1 MGKSNNKK
9 FKKAALRRAGVLAI
23 GIITAISMLGL
34 TACGSDVNLYSGL
47 DLDEYIKVGEYKG
60 IEADKVEVKVE
71 KSEIADAILEDMDAA
86 TKDKKLKKGTEVK
99 EGDTLNIDYVGRID
113 GKEFEEG
120 SAEGYDLKLGSGSF
134 IDGFEEGLVGHKVGE
149 ENIELALAFPLNYQ
163 SEELQGKDVVF
174 TVKINSAT
182 RPEKPEYNDA
192 FVKTLGDYKNTEEY
206 EKAVEKQIYKTKKE
220 EAEQNQK
227 TEIWSQVLADT
238 KVKQYPEDVVTH
250 YIESF
255 DKQIDYYADQQG
267 IDRKDFIA
275 KYYGV
280 STEKEL
286 KKQLKD
292 YAQTLVKQEM
302 LVEYIAEKEGISYTD
317 DEAKKLQTD
326 IETQGYTDE
335 TVEIETGRTMDQYVH
350 IELLYEKVL
359 DFLQENAKI

>member
-1 MGKSNNKK
+1 MKK
-9 FKKAALRRAGVLAI
+9 
-23 GIITAISMLGL
+23 IICLSIIISMLLL
-34 TACGSDVNLYSGL
+34 TACGSDVNLYEGL
-47 DLDEYIKVGEYKG
+47 DLSDYLKVGEYKG
-60 IEADKVEVKVE
+60 VKAEKVEVKVE
-71 KSEIADAILEDMDAA
+71 KSEIGDAIVEALKAA
-86 TKDKKLKKGTEVK
+86 TKEVELSKGDEVK
-99 EGDTLNIDYVGRID
+99 TGDTVNIDYVGKVD
-113 GKEFEEG
+113 GKKFEGG
-120 SAEGYDLKLGSGSF
+120 SAKGQELSLGSGTY

-149 ENIELALAFPLNYQ
+149 KNIELALAFPPNY
-163 SEELQGKDVVF
+163 SAEELQGKDVIF

-182 RPEKPEYNDA
+182 RDEQPEYNDA

-206 EKAVEKQIYKTKKE
+206 EKEVEEQIYKKKKE

-255 DKQIDYYADQQG
+255 DKQIDYYADKQG
-267 IDRKDFIA
+267 IDRQDFIA

-317 DEAKKLQTD
+317 EEAANLQAD
-326 IETQGYTDE
+326 IENQGYDE
-335 TVEIETGRTMDQYVH
+335 DTVEIETGRTMDQYVH

-359 DFLQENAKI
+359 NYLQNNADLH

>member
-1 MGKSNNKK
+1 MKK
-9 FKKAALRRAGVLAI
+9 
-23 GIITAISMLGL
+23 IICLSIIISMLLL
-34 TACGSDVNLYSGL
+34 TACGSDVNLYEGL
-47 DLDEYIKVGEYKG
+47 DLSDYLKVGEYKG
-60 IEADKVEVKVE
+60 VKAEKVEVKVE
-71 KSEIADAILEDMDAA
+71 KSEIGDAIVEALKAA
-86 TKDKKLKKGTEVK
+86 TKEVELSKGDEVK
-99 EGDTLNIDYVGRID
+99 TGDTVNIDYVGKVD
-113 GKEFEEG
+113 GKKFEGG
-120 SAEGYDLKLGSGSF
+120 SAKGQELSLGSGTY

-149 ENIELALAFPLNYQ
+149 KNIELALAFPPNY
-163 SEELQGKDVVF
+163 SAEELQGKDVIF

-182 RPEKPEYNDA
+182 RDEQPEYNDA

-255 DKQIDYYADQQG
+255 DKQIDYYADKQG
-267 IDRKDFIA
+267 IDRQDFIA

-302 LVEYIAEKEGISYTD
+302 LIEYIAEKEGISYTEE
-317 DEAKKLQTD
+317 EAEKLQTD

-335 TVEIETGRTMDQYVH
+335 TVEIETGRTMEQYVH

-359 DFLQENAKI
+359 NYLQNNADLH

>member
-1 MGKSNNKK
+1 
-9 FKKAALRRAGVLAI
+9 
-23 GIITAISMLGL
+23 MLLL
-34 TACGSDVNLYSGL
+34 TACGSDVNLYEGL
-47 DLDEYIKVGEYKG
+47 DLSNYLKVGEYKG
-60 IEADKVEVKVE
+60 VKAEKVEVKVE
-71 KSEIADAILEDMDAA
+71 KSEIGDAIVEALKAA
-86 TKDKKLKKGTEVK
+86 TKEVELSKGDEVK
-99 EGDTLNIDYVGRID
+99 TGDTVNIDYVGKVD
-113 GKEFEEG
+113 GKKFEGG
-120 SAEGYDLKLGSGSF
+120 SAKGQELSLGSGTY

-149 ENIELALAFPLNYQ
+149 KNIELALAFPPNY
-163 SEELQGKDVVF
+163 SAEELQGKDVIF

-182 RPEKPEYNDA
+182 RDEQPEYNDA

-206 EKAVEKQIYKTKKE
+206 EKAVEEQIYKKKKE

-255 DKQIDYYADQQG
+255 DKQIDYYADKQG
-267 IDRKDFIA
+267 IDRQDFIA

-317 DEAKKLQTD
+317 EEAANLQAD
-326 IETQGYTDE
+326 IENQGYDE
-335 TVEIETGRTMDQYVH
+335 DTVEIETGRTMDQYVH

-359 DFLQENAKI
+359 NYLQNNADLH

>member
-1 MGKSNNKK
+1 MKK
-9 FKKAALRRAGVLAI
+9 
-23 GIITAISMLGL
+23 IICLSIIISMLLL
-34 TACGSDVNLYSGL
+34 TACGSDVNLYEGL
-47 DLDEYIKVGEYKG
+47 DLSDYLKVGEYKG
-60 IEADKVEVKVE
+60 VKAEKVEVKVE
-71 KSEIADAILEDMDAA
+71 KSEIGDAIVEALKAA
-86 TKDKKLKKGTEVK
+86 TKEVELSKGDEVK
-99 EGDTLNIDYVGRID
+99 TGDTVNIDYVGKVD
-113 GKEFEEG
+113 GKKFEGG
-120 SAEGYDLKLGSGSF
+120 SAKGQELSLGSGTY

-149 ENIELALAFPLNYQ
+149 KNIELALAFPPNY
-163 SEELQGKDVVF
+163 SAEELQGKDVVF

-182 RPEKPEYNDA
+182 RDEQPEYNDA

-206 EKAVEKQIYKTKKE
+206 EKEVEEQIYKKKKE

-255 DKQIDYYADQQG
+255 DKQIDYYADKQG
-267 IDRKDFIA
+267 IDRQDFIA

-302 LVEYIAEKEGISYTD
+302 LIEYIAEKEGISYTEE
-317 DEAKKLQTD
+317 EAEKLQTD

-335 TVEIETGRTMDQYVH
+335 TVEIETGRTMEQYVH

-359 DFLQENAKI
+359 NYLQNNADLH

>member
-1 MGKSNNKK
+1 MKK
-9 FKKAALRRAGVLAI
+9 
-23 GIITAISMLGL
+23 IICLSIIISMLLL
-34 TACGSDVNLYSGL
+34 TACGSDVNLYEGL
-47 DLDEYIKVGEYKG
+47 DLSDYLKVGEYKG
-60 IEADKVEVKVE
+60 VKAEKVEVKVE
-71 KSEIADAILEDMDAA
+71 KSEIGDAIVEALKAA
-86 TKDKKLKKGTEVK
+86 TKEVELSKGDEVK
-99 EGDTLNIDYVGRID
+99 TGDTVNIDYVGKVD
-113 GKEFEEG
+113 GKKFEGG
-120 SAEGYDLKLGSGSF
+120 SAKGQELSLGSGTY

-149 ENIELALAFPLNYQ
+149 KNIELALAFPPNY
-163 SEELQGKDVVF
+163 SAEELQGKDVVF

-182 RPEKPEYNDA
+182 RDEQPEYNDA

-206 EKAVEKQIYKTKKE
+206 EKEVEEQIYKKKKE

-255 DKQIDYYADQQG
+255 DKQIDYYADKQG
-267 IDRKDFIA
+267 IDRQDFIA

-317 DEAKKLQTD
+317 EEAANLQAD
-326 IETQGYTDE
+326 IENQGYDE
-335 TVEIETGRTMDQYVH
+335 DTVEIETGRTMDQYVH

-359 DFLQENAKI
+359 NYLQNNADLH

>member
-1 MGKSNNKK
+1 MKK
-9 FKKAALRRAGVLAI
+9 
-23 GIITAISMLGL
+23 IICLSIIISMLLL
-34 TACGSDVNLYSGL
+34 TACGSDVNLYEGL
-47 DLDEYIKVGEYKG
+47 DLSNYLKVGEYKG
-60 IEADKVEVKVE
+60 VKAEKVEVKVE
-71 KSEIADAILEDMDAA
+71 KSEIGDAIVEALKAA
-86 TKDKKLKKGTEVK
+86 TKEVELSKGDEVK
-99 EGDTLNIDYVGRID
+99 TGDTVNIDYVGKVD
-113 GKEFEEG
+113 GKKFEGG
-120 SAEGYDLKLGSGSF
+120 SAKGQELSLGSGTY

-149 ENIELALAFPLNYQ
+149 KNIELALAFPPNY
-163 SEELQGKDVVF
+163 SAEELQGKDVVF

-182 RPEKPEYNDA
+182 RDEQPEYNDD

-255 DKQIDYYADQQG
+255 DKQIDYYADKQG
-267 IDRKDFIA
+267 VDRQDFIA

-302 LVEYIAEKEGISYTD
+302 LIEYIAEKEGISYTD
-317 DEAKKLQTD
+317 EEAANLQAD
-326 IETQGYTDE
+326 IENQGYDEE

-359 DFLQENAKI
+359 DYLQENANLH

>member
-1 MGKSNNKK
+1 VKK
-9 FKKAALRRAGVLAI
+9 
-23 GIITAISMLGL
+23 IICLSIIISMLLL
-34 TACGSDVNLYSGL
+34 TACGSDVNLYEGL
-47 DLDEYIKVGEYKG
+47 DLSDYLKVGEYKG
-60 IEADKVEVKVE
+60 VKAEKVEVKVE
-71 KSEIADAILEDMDAA
+71 KSEIGDAIVEALKAA
-86 TKDKKLKKGTEVK
+86 TKEVELSKGDEVK
-99 EGDTLNIDYVGRID
+99 TGDTVNIDYVGKVD
-113 GKEFEEG
+113 GKKFEGG
-120 SAEGYDLKLGSGSF
+120 SAKGQELSLGSGTY

-149 ENIELALAFPLNYQ
+149 KNIELALAFPPNY
-163 SEELQGKDVVF
+163 SAEELQGKDVIF

-182 RPEKPEYNDA
+182 RDEQPEYNDA

-206 EKAVEKQIYKTKKE
+206 EKAVEEQIYKKKKE

-255 DKQIDYYADQQG
+255 DKQIDYYADKQG
-267 IDRKDFIA
+267 IDRQDFIA

-317 DEAKKLQTD
+317 EEAANLQAD
-326 IETQGYTDE
+326 IENQGYDE
-335 TVEIETGRTMDQYVH
+335 DTVEIETGRTMDQYVH

-359 DFLQENAKI
+359 NYLQNNADLH

>member
-1 MGKSNNKK
+1 MKK
-9 FKKAALRRAGVLAI
+9 
-23 GIITAISMLGL
+23 IICLSIIISMLLL
-34 TACGSDVNLYSGL
+34 TACGSDVNLYEGL
-47 DLDEYIKVGEYKG
+47 DLSNYLKVGEYKG
-60 IEADKVEVKVE
+60 VKAEKVEVKVE
-71 KSEIADAILEDMDAA
+71 KSEIGDAIVEALKAA
-86 TKDKKLKKGTEVK
+86 TKEVELSKGDEVK
-99 EGDTLNIDYVGRID
+99 TGDTVNIDYVGKVD
-113 GKEFEEG
+113 GKKFEGG
-120 SAEGYDLKLGSGSF
+120 SAKGQELSLGSGTY

-149 ENIELALAFPLNYQ
+149 KNIELALAFPPNY
-163 SEELQGKDVVF
+163 SAEELQGKDVVF
-174 TVKINSAT
+174 TVNINSAT
-182 RPEKPEYNDA
+182 RDEQPEYNDA

-206 EKAVEKQIYKTKKE
+206 EKAVEEQIYKKKKE

-255 DKQIDYYADQQG
+255 DKQIDYYADKQG
-267 IDRKDFIA
+267 IDRQDFIA

-302 LVEYIAEKEGISYTD
+302 LVEYIAEKEGISYTEE
-317 DEAKKLQTD
+317 EAKNLQAD
-326 IETQGYTDE
+326 IENQGYDE
-335 TVEIETGRTMDQYVH
+335 DTVEIETGRTMDQYVH

-359 DFLQENAKI
+359 DYLQENANLH

>member
-1 MGKSNNKK
+1 VKK
-9 FKKAALRRAGVLAI
+9 
-23 GIITAISMLGL
+23 IICLSIIISMLLL
-34 TACGSDVNLYSGL
+34 TACGSDVNLYEGL
-47 DLDEYIKVGEYKG
+47 DLSNYLKVGEYKG
-60 IEADKVEVKVE
+60 VKAEKVEVKVE
-71 KSEIADAILEDMDAA
+71 KSEIGDAIVEALKAA
-86 TKDKKLKKGTEVK
+86 TKEVELSKGDEVK
-99 EGDTLNIDYVGRID
+99 TGDTVNIDYVGKVD
-113 GKEFEEG
+113 GKKFEGG
-120 SAEGYDLKLGSGSF
+120 SAKGQELSLGSGTY

-149 ENIELALAFPLNYQ
+149 KNIELALAFPPNY
-163 SEELQGKDVVF
+163 SAEELQGKDVIF

-182 RPEKPEYNDA
+182 RDEQPEYNDA

-206 EKAVEKQIYKTKKE
+206 EKEVEEQIYKKKKE

-255 DKQIDYYADQQG
+255 DKQIDYYADKQG
-267 IDRKDFIA
+267 IDRQDFIA

-317 DEAKKLQTD
+317 EEAANLQAD
-326 IETQGYTDE
+326 IENQGYDE
-335 TVEIETGRTMDQYVH
+335 DTVEIETGRTMDQYVH

-359 DFLQENAKI
+359 NYLQNNADLH

>member
-1 MGKSNNKK
+1 MKK
-9 FKKAALRRAGVLAI
+9 IICLFITISLLA
-23 GIITAISMLGL
+23 L
-34 TACGSDVNLYSGL
+34 TACGSDVNLYEGL
-47 DLDEYIKVGEYKG
+47 DLSDYLKVGEYKG
-60 IEADKVEVKVE
+60 VKAKKVEVKVE
-71 KSEIADAILEDMDAA
+71 KSEIGDAIVEALKSA
-86 TKDKKLKKGTEVK
+86 TKEVELSKGDEVK
-99 EGDTLNIDYVGRID
+99 EGDTVNIDYVGKVD
-113 GKEFEEG
+113 GKKFEGG
-120 SAEGYDLKLGSGSF
+120 SAKGQELSLGSGTY

-149 ENIELALAFPLNYQ
+149 KNIELALAFPPNY
-163 SEELQGKDVVF
+163 SAEELQGKDVVF

-182 RPEKPEYNDA
+182 RDEQPEYNDD

-255 DKQIDYYADQQG
+255 DKQIDYYADKQG
-267 IDRKDFIA
+267 VDRQDFIA

-302 LVEYIAEKEGISYTD
+302 LIEYIAEKEGISYTD
-317 DEAKKLQTD
+317 EEAANLQAD
-326 IETQGYTDE
+326 IENQGYDEE

-359 DFLQENAKI
+359 DYLQENANLH

>member
-1 MGKSNNKK
+1 MKK
-9 FKKAALRRAGVLAI
+9 
-23 GIITAISMLGL
+23 IICLSIIISMLLL
-34 TACGSDVNLYSGL
+34 TACGSDVNLYEGL
-47 DLDEYIKVGEYKG
+47 DLSDYLKVGEYKG
-60 IEADKVEVKVE
+60 VKAEKVEVKVE
-71 KSEIADAILEDMDAA
+71 KSEIGDAIVEALKAA
-86 TKDKKLKKGTEVK
+86 TKEVELSKGDEVK
-99 EGDTLNIDYVGRID
+99 TGDTVNIDYVGKVD
-113 GKEFEEG
+113 GKKFEGG
-120 SAEGYDLKLGSGSF
+120 SAKGQELSLGSGTY

-149 ENIELALAFPLNYQ
+149 KNIELALAFPPNY
-163 SEELQGKDVVF
+163 SAEELQGKDVVF

-182 RPEKPEYNDA
+182 RDEQPEYNDA

-206 EKAVEKQIYKTKKE
+206 EKAVEEQIYKKKKE

-255 DKQIDYYADQQG
+255 DKQIDYYADKQG
-267 IDRKDFIA
+267 IDRQDFIA

-302 LVEYIAEKEGISYTD
+302 LIEYIAEKEGISYTEE
-317 DEAKKLQTD
+317 EAEKLQTD

-335 TVEIETGRTMDQYVH
+335 TVEIETGRTMEQYVH

-359 DFLQENAKI
+359 NYLQNNADLH

>member
-1 MGKSNNKK
+1 MKK
-9 FKKAALRRAGVLAI
+9 
-23 GIITAISMLGL
+23 IICLSIIISMLLL
-34 TACGSDVNLYSGL
+34 TACGSDVNLYEGL
-47 DLDEYIKVGEYKG
+47 DLSNYLKVGEYKG
-60 IEADKVEVKVE
+60 VKAEKVEVKVE
-71 KSEIADAILEDMDAA
+71 KSEIGDAIVEALKAA
-86 TKDKKLKKGTEVK
+86 TKEVELSKGDEVK
-99 EGDTLNIDYVGRID
+99 TGDTVNIDYVGKVD
-113 GKEFEEG
+113 GKKFEGG
-120 SAEGYDLKLGSGSF
+120 SAKGQELSLGSGTY

-149 ENIELALAFPLNYQ
+149 KNIELALAFPPNY
-163 SEELQGKDVVF
+163 SAEELQGKDVIF

-182 RPEKPEYNDA
+182 RDEQPEYNDA

-206 EKAVEKQIYKTKKE
+206 EKAVEEQIYKKKKE

-255 DKQIDYYADQQG
+255 DKQIDYYADKQG
-267 IDRKDFIA
+267 IDRQDFIA

-317 DEAKKLQTD
+317 EEAANLQAD
-326 IETQGYTDE
+326 IENQGYDE
-335 TVEIETGRTMDQYVH
+335 DTVEIETGRTMDQYVH

-359 DFLQENAKI
+359 NYLQNNADLH

>member
-1 MGKSNNKK
+1 VKK
-9 FKKAALRRAGVLAI
+9 
-23 GIITAISMLGL
+23 IICLSIIISMLLL
-34 TACGSDVNLYSGL
+34 TACGSDVNLYEGL
-47 DLDEYIKVGEYKG
+47 DLSNYLKVGEYKG
-60 IEADKVEVKVE
+60 VKAEKVEVKVE
-71 KSEIADAILEDMDAA
+71 KSEIGDAIVEALKAA
-86 TKDKKLKKGTEVK
+86 TKEVELSKGDEVK
-99 EGDTLNIDYVGRID
+99 TGDTVNIDYVGKVD
-113 GKEFEEG
+113 GKKFEGG
-120 SAEGYDLKLGSGSF
+120 SAKGQELSLGSGTY

-149 ENIELALAFPLNYQ
+149 KNIELALAFPPNY
-163 SEELQGKDVVF
+163 SAEELQGKDVVF

-182 RPEKPEYNDA
+182 RDEQPEYNDA

-206 EKAVEKQIYKTKKE
+206 EKEVEEQIYKKKKE

-255 DKQIDYYADQQG
+255 DKQIDYYADKQG
-267 IDRKDFIA
+267 IDRQDFIA

-317 DEAKKLQTD
+317 EEAANLQAD
-326 IETQGYTDE
+326 IENQGYDE
-335 TVEIETGRTMDQYVH
+335 DTVEIETGRTMDQYVH

-359 DFLQENAKI
+359 NYLQNNADLH

>member
-1 MGKSNNKK
+1 VKK
-9 FKKAALRRAGVLAI
+9 
-23 GIITAISMLGL
+23 IICLSIIISMLLL
-34 TACGSDVNLYSGL
+34 TACGSDVNLYEGL
-47 DLDEYIKVGEYKG
+47 DLSDYLKVGEYKG
-60 IEADKVEVKVE
+60 VKAEKVEVKVE
-71 KSEIADAILEDMDAA
+71 KSEIGDAIVEALKAA
-86 TKDKKLKKGTEVK
+86 TKEVELSKGDEVK
-99 EGDTLNIDYVGRID
+99 TGDTVNIDYVGKVD
-113 GKEFEEG
+113 GKKFEGG
-120 SAEGYDLKLGSGSF
+120 SAKGQELSLGSGTY

-149 ENIELALAFPLNYQ
+149 KNIELALAFPPNY
-163 SEELQGKDVVF
+163 SAEELQGKDVVF

-182 RPEKPEYNDA
+182 RDEQPEYNDA

-255 DKQIDYYADQQG
+255 DKQIDYYADKQG
-267 IDRKDFIA
+267 IDRQDFIA

-302 LVEYIAEKEGISYTD
+302 LIEYIAEKEGISYTEE
-317 DEAKKLQTD
+317 EAEKLQTD

-335 TVEIETGRTMDQYVH
+335 TVEIETGRTMEQYVH

-359 DFLQENAKI
+359 NYLQNNADLH

>member
-1 MGKSNNKK
+1 MKK
-9 FKKAALRRAGVLAI
+9 
-23 GIITAISMLGL
+23 IICLSIIISMLLL
-34 TACGSDVNLYSGL
+34 TACGSDVNLYEGL
-47 DLDEYIKVGEYKG
+47 DLSNYLKVGEYKG
-60 IEADKVEVKVE
+60 VKAEKVEVKVE
-71 KSEIADAILEDMDAA
+71 KSEIGDAIVEALKAA
-86 TKDKKLKKGTEVK
+86 TKEVELSKGDEVK
-99 EGDTLNIDYVGRID
+99 MGDTVNIDYVGKVD
-113 GKEFEEG
+113 GKKFEGG
-120 SAEGYDLKLGSGSF
+120 SAKGQELSLGSGTY

-149 ENIELALAFPLNYQ
+149 KNIELALAFPPNY
-163 SEELQGKDVVF
+163 SAEELQGKDVVF

-182 RPEKPEYNDA
+182 RDEQPEYNDA

-206 EKAVEKQIYKTKKE
+206 EKAVEKQIYKKKKE

-255 DKQIDYYADQQG
+255 DKQIDYYADKQG
-267 IDRKDFIA
+267 IDRQDFIA

-317 DEAKKLQTD
+317 EEAANLQAD
-326 IETQGYTDE
+326 IENQGYDE
-335 TVEIETGRTMDQYVH
+335 DTVEIETGRTMDQYVH

-359 DFLQENAKI
+359 DYLQDNANMH

>member
-1 MGKSNNKK
+1 VKK
-9 FKKAALRRAGVLAI
+9 
-23 GIITAISMLGL
+23 IICLSIIISMLLL
-34 TACGSDVNLYSGL
+34 TACGSDVNLYEGL
-47 DLDEYIKVGEYKG
+47 DLSNYLKVGEYKG
-60 IEADKVEVKVE
+60 VKAEKVEVKVE
-71 KSEIADAILEDMDAA
+71 KSEIGDAIVEALKAA
-86 TKDKKLKKGTEVK
+86 TKEVELSKGDEVK
-99 EGDTLNIDYVGRID
+99 TGDTVNIDYVGKVD
-113 GKEFEEG
+113 GKKFEGG
-120 SAEGYDLKLGSGSF
+120 SAKGQELSLGSGTY

-149 ENIELALAFPLNYQ
+149 KNIELALAFPPNY
-163 SEELQGKDVVF
+163 SAEELQGKDVVF

-182 RPEKPEYNDA
+182 RDEQPEYNDA

-255 DKQIDYYADQQG
+255 DKQIDYYADKQG
-267 IDRKDFIA
+267 IDRQDFIA

-302 LVEYIAEKEGISYTD
+302 LIEYIAEKEGISYTEE
-317 DEAKKLQTD
+317 EAEKLQTD

-335 TVEIETGRTMDQYVH
+335 TVEIETGRTMEQYVH

-359 DFLQENAKI
+359 NYLQNNADLH

>member
-1 MGKSNNKK
+1 MKK
-9 FKKAALRRAGVLAI
+9 
-23 GIITAISMLGL
+23 IICLSIIISMLLL
-34 TACGSDVNLYSGL
+34 TACGSDVNLYEGL
-47 DLDEYIKVGEYKG
+47 DLSNYLKVGEYKG
-60 IEADKVEVKVE
+60 VKAEKVEVKVE
-71 KSEIADAILEDMDAA
+71 KSEIGDAIVEALKAA
-86 TKDKKLKKGTEVK
+86 TKEVELSKGDEVK
-99 EGDTLNIDYVGRID
+99 TGDTVNIDYVGKVD
-113 GKEFEEG
+113 GKKFEGG
-120 SAEGYDLKLGSGSF
+120 SAKGQELSLGSGTY

-149 ENIELALAFPLNYQ
+149 KNIELALAFPPNY
-163 SEELQGKDVVF
+163 SAEELQGKDVVF

-182 RPEKPEYNDA
+182 RDEQPEYNDA

-255 DKQIDYYADQQG
+255 DKQIDYYADKQG
-267 IDRKDFIA
+267 IDRQDFIA

-317 DEAKKLQTD
+317 EEAANLQAD
-326 IETQGYTDE
+326 IENQGYDE
-335 TVEIETGRTMDQYVH
+335 DTVEIETGRTMDQYVH

-359 DFLQENAKI
+359 NYLQNNADLH

>member
-1 MGKSNNKK
+1 VKK
-9 FKKAALRRAGVLAI
+9 
-23 GIITAISMLGL
+23 IICLSIIISMLLL
-34 TACGSDVNLYSGL
+34 TACGSDVNLYEGL
-47 DLDEYIKVGEYKG
+47 DLSDYLKVGEYKG
-60 IEADKVEVKVE
+60 VKAEKVEVKVE
-71 KSEIADAILEDMDAA
+71 KSEIGDAIVEALKAA
-86 TKDKKLKKGTEVK
+86 TKEVELSKGDEVK
-99 EGDTLNIDYVGRID
+99 TGDTVNIDYVGKVD
-113 GKEFEEG
+113 GKKFEGG
-120 SAEGYDLKLGSGSF
+120 SAKGQELSLGSGTY

-149 ENIELALAFPLNYQ
+149 KNIELALAFPPNY
-163 SEELQGKDVVF
+163 SAEELQGKDVVF

-182 RPEKPEYNDA
+182 RDEQPEYNDA

-206 EKAVEKQIYKTKKE
+206 EKAVEEQIYKKKKE

-255 DKQIDYYADQQG
+255 DKQIDYYADKQG
-267 IDRKDFIA
+267 IDRQDFIA

-302 LVEYIAEKEGISYTD
+302 LIEYIAEKEGISYTEE
-317 DEAKKLQTD
+317 EAEKLQTD

-335 TVEIETGRTMDQYVH
+335 TVEIETGRTMEQYVH

-359 DFLQENAKI
+359 NYLQNNADLH

>member
-1 MGKSNNKK
+1 MKK
-9 FKKAALRRAGVLAI
+9 
-23 GIITAISMLGL
+23 IICLSIIISMLLL
-34 TACGSDVNLYSGL
+34 TACGSDVNLYEGL
-47 DLDEYIKVGEYKG
+47 DLSNYLKVGEYKG
-60 IEADKVEVKVE
+60 VKAEKVEVKVE
-71 KSEIADAILEDMDAA
+71 KSEIGDAIVEALKAA
-86 TKDKKLKKGTEVK
+86 TKEVELSKGDEVK
-99 EGDTLNIDYVGRID
+99 TGDTVNIDYVGKVD
-113 GKEFEEG
+113 GKKFEGG
-120 SAEGYDLKLGSGSF
+120 SAKGQELSLGSGTY

-149 ENIELALAFPLNYQ
+149 KNIELALAFPPNY
-163 SEELQGKDVVF
+163 SAEELQGKDVVF

-182 RPEKPEYNDA
+182 RDEQPEYNDA

-255 DKQIDYYADQQG
+255 DKQIDYYADKQG
-267 IDRKDFIA
+267 IDRQDFIA

-302 LVEYIAEKEGISYTD
+302 LIEYIAEKEGISYTEE
-317 DEAKKLQTD
+317 EAEKLQTD

-335 TVEIETGRTMDQYVH
+335 TVEIETGRTMEQYVH

-359 DFLQENAKI
+359 NYLQNNADLH

>member
-1 MGKSNNKK
+1 MKK
-9 FKKAALRRAGVLAI
+9 
-23 GIITAISMLGL
+23 IICLSIIISMLLL
-34 TACGSDVNLYSGL
+34 TACGSDVNLYEGL
-47 DLDEYIKVGEYKG
+47 DLSDYLKVGEYKG
-60 IEADKVEVKVE
+60 VKAEKVEVKVE
-71 KSEIADAILEDMDAA
+71 KSEIGDAIVEALKAA
-86 TKDKKLKKGTEVK
+86 TKEVELSKGDEVK
-99 EGDTLNIDYVGRID
+99 TGDTVNIDYVGKVD
-113 GKEFEEG
+113 GKKFEGG
-120 SAEGYDLKLGSGSF
+120 SAKGQELSLGSGTY

-149 ENIELALAFPLNYQ
+149 KNIELALAFPPNY
-163 SEELQGKDVVF
+163 SAEELQGKDVVF

-182 RPEKPEYNDA
+182 RDEQPEYNDA

-206 EKAVEKQIYKTKKE
+206 EKAVEEQIYKKKKE

-255 DKQIDYYADQQG
+255 DKQIDYYADKQG
-267 IDRKDFIA
+267 IDRQDFIA

-302 LVEYIAEKEGISYTD
+302 LVEYIAEKEGISYTEE
-317 DEAKKLQTD
+317 EAKNLQAD
-326 IETQGYTDE
+326 IENQGYDE
-335 TVEIETGRTMDQYVH
+335 DTVEIETGRTMEQYVH

-359 DFLQENAKI
+359 DYLQDNANMH

>member
-1 MGKSNNKK
+1 MKK
-9 FKKAALRRAGVLAI
+9 
-23 GIITAISMLGL
+23 IICLSIIISMLLL
-34 TACGSDVNLYSGL
+34 TACGSDVNLYEGL
-47 DLDEYIKVGEYKG
+47 DLSNYLKVGEYKG
-60 IEADKVEVKVE
+60 VKAEKVEVKVE
-71 KSEIADAILEDMDAA
+71 KSEIGDAIVEALKAA
-86 TKDKKLKKGTEVK
+86 TKEVELSKGDEVK
-99 EGDTLNIDYVGRID
+99 TGDTVIIDYVGKVD
-113 GKEFEEG
+113 GKKFEGG
-120 SAEGYDLKLGSGSF
+120 SAKGQELSLGSGTY

-149 ENIELALAFPLNYQ
+149 KNIELALAFPPNY
-163 SEELQGKDVVF
+163 SAEELQGKDVVF
-174 TVKINSAT
+174 TVNINSAT
-182 RPEKPEYNDA
+182 RDEQPEYNDA

-206 EKAVEKQIYKTKKE
+206 EKAVEEQIYKKKKE

-255 DKQIDYYADQQG
+255 DKQIDYYADKQG
-267 IDRKDFIA
+267 IDRQDFIA

-302 LVEYIAEKEGISYTD
+302 LVEYIAEKEGISYTEE
-317 DEAKKLQTD
+317 EAKNLQAD
-326 IETQGYTDE
+326 IENQGYDE
-335 TVEIETGRTMDQYVH
+335 DTVEIETGRTMEQYVH

-359 DFLQENAKI
+359 DYLQDNANMH